1 MKEKK
6 TIMLIA
12 GAALLAALLLLT
24 VVFAGGTT
32 FSESSKASRESV
44 TAIGTARAGQQQNRE
59 TETRARAIPSPAE
72 ACTNTAV
79 NAVRAWSNGD
89 ATAEWFTDDATMPDP
104 TAEKPDM
111 SAKEYKAGLAAGSAD
126 SATCSVYTGGDRP
139 WTVQLAL
146 ADGKWKATWLGLP
159 GTSSDQYQEEDTNAA
174 Q

>member
-1 MKEKK
+1 
-6 TIMLIA
+6 MLIA
-12 GAALLAALLLLT
+12 GAVLLAALLLLT
-24 VVFAGGTT
+24 VVFAGGGTA
-32 FSESSKASRESV
+32 FSESAKASRERV
-44 TAIGTARAGQQQNRE
+44 TAIGAPHAVQQQNRK
-59 TETRARAIPSPAE
+59 TGTKAQAVPSPAE

-89 ATAEWFTDDATMPDP
+89 ITAEWFTADATVPDP

-126 SATCSVYTGGDRP
+126 AATCSVYTGGDQP

-159 GTSSDQYQEEDTNAA
+159 GTSSDQYQKEDTNAA